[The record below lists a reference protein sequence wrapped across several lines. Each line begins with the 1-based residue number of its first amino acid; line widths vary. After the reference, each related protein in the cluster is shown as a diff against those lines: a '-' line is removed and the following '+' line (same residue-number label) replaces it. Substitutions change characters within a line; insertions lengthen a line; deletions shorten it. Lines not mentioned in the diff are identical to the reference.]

1 MVVKLPNHYSM
12 EVYSMKTK
20 RIYKRG
26 MAEFLVDYGC
36 NLIRTVPDICKPYIT
51 NWVFEDN
58 ELLRKGMT
66 EYTQSLH
73 S

>member
-1 MVVKLPNHYSM
+1 
-12 EVYSMKTK
+12 MKTK
-20 RIYKRG
+20 RIYKRS

-36 NLIRTVPDICKPYIT
+36 TLIRITTDIANPKLL

-58 ELLRKGMT
+58 ALLREGMT
-66 EYTQSLH
+66 AYTQNLH

>member
-1 MVVKLPNHYSM
+1 MRV
-12 EVYSMKTK
+12 KTK

-36 NLIRTVPDICKPYIT
+36 NLLRLVPDIVRTDCL

-58 ELLRKGMT
+58 ELLREGMT
-66 EYTQSLH
+66 EYTQRLH
-73 S
+73 SQS

>member
-1 MVVKLPNHYSM
+1 
-12 EVYSMKTK
+12 MKTK

-26 MAEFLVDYGC
+26 LAEYLVDYGC
-36 NLIRTVPDICKPYIT
+36 NLLRTVPDLVKPNIL

-58 ELLRKGMT
+58 ELLREGMT
-66 EYTQSLH
+66 EYTQHLH

>member
-1 MVVKLPNHYSM
+1 
-12 EVYSMKTK
+12 MKTK
-20 RIYKRG
+20 RIYKRS

-36 NLIRTVPDICKPYIT
+36 NLLRTVPDISKPQIL

-66 EYTQSLH
+66 EYTQLLH

>member
-1 MVVKLPNHYSM
+1 
-12 EVYSMKTK
+12 MKTK
-20 RIYKRG
+20 RIYKRS

-36 NLIRTVPDICKPYIT
+36 TLIRIVMDIANPKLL

-58 ELLRKGMT
+58 ELLREGMT
-66 EYTQSLH
+66 AYTQNLH

>member
-1 MVVKLPNHYSM
+1 
-12 EVYSMKTK
+12 MKTK

-36 NLIRTVPDICKPYIT
+36 NLVRTAPDVANPRLL

-58 ELLRKGMT
+58 AKLREGMT
-66 EYTQSLH
+66 AYTQSLH

>member
-1 MVVKLPNHYSM
+1 
-12 EVYSMKTK
+12 MKTK
-20 RIYKRG
+20 RIYKRS

-36 NLIRTVPDICKPYIT
+36 TLIRIATDVTNPKLL

-58 ELLRKGMT
+58 ALLREGMT
-66 EYTQSLH
+66 AYTQNLH

>member
-1 MVVKLPNHYSM
+1 
-12 EVYSMKTK
+12 MKTK
-20 RIYKRG
+20 RIYKRS

-36 NLIRTVPDICKPYIT
+36 TLIRITTDIANPKLF

-58 ELLRKGMT
+58 ELLREGMT
-66 EYTQSLH
+66 AYTQNLH

>member
-1 MVVKLPNHYSM
+1 
-12 EVYSMKTK
+12 MKTK
-20 RIYKRG
+20 RIYKRS

-36 NLIRTVPDICKPYIT
+36 NLLRTTADIANPKLL

-58 ELLRKGMT
+58 EKLREGMT
-66 EYTQSLH
+66 AYTVSLR

>member
-1 MVVKLPNHYSM
+1 
-12 EVYSMKTK
+12 MKTK
-20 RIYKRG
+20 RIYKRS

-36 NLIRTVPDICKPYIT
+36 RLIRTTQDIAIPGRL

-58 ELLRKGMT
+58 AKLREGMT
-66 EYTQSLH
+66 AYTQSLN

>member
-1 MVVKLPNHYSM
+1 
-12 EVYSMKTK
+12 MKTK
-20 RIYKRG
+20 RIYKRS

-36 NLIRTVPDICKPYIT
+36 NLLRTAPDISKPQVL

-58 ELLRKGMT
+58 ELLREGMT
-66 EYTQSLH
+66 EYTQLLH

>member
-1 MVVKLPNHYSM
+1 
-12 EVYSMKTK
+12 MKTK
-20 RIYKRG
+20 RIYKRS

-36 NLIRTVPDICKPYIT
+36 NLLRTTVDIANPKLL

-58 ELLRKGMT
+58 EKLREGMT
-66 EYTQSLH
+66 AYTSSLH